1 MNPLVTRALIN
12 KKYMAVIAKIQY
24 TDLIC
29 NPKFFLVSLQQVPVV
44 KNHVVLEE
52 EKSISTTI
60 SFKNLGQ
67 IPDEMLKKKGFQVRL
82 ADMAV
87 LYNPENR
94 IQQTIDSLY
103 ATAYIPNPLLSHI
116 GSAHMS
122 MTL

>member
-1 MNPLVTRALIN
+1 MNPIATRALIN
-12 KKYMAVIAKIQY
+12 QKYMAVIAKIQY

-67 IPDEMLKKKGFQVRL
+67 IPDEM
-82 ADMAV
+82 
-87 LYNPENR
+87 
-94 IQQTIDSLY
+94 
-103 ATAYIPNPLLSHI
+103 
-116 GSAHMS
+116 
-122 MTL
+122 

>member
-1 MNPLVTRALIN
+1 
-12 KKYMAVIAKIQY
+12 MAVIAKIQY

-67 IPDEMLKKKGFQVRL
+67 IPDEM
-82 ADMAV
+82 
-87 LYNPENR
+87 
-94 IQQTIDSLY
+94 
-103 ATAYIPNPLLSHI
+103 
-116 GSAHMS
+116 
-122 MTL
+122 